1 VSALERGERPRL
13 AVRVAGD
20 PSGDWARGVDPAVA
34 SVVQVNSGM
43 VLLELAPGADSQR
56 VLDAARAAGAVEHF
70 SSATRRLSEVFRDVT
85 GEDV

>member
-1 VSALERGERPRL
+1 M
-13 AVRVAGD
+13 
-20 PSGDWARGVDPAVA
+20 A

-70 SSATRRLSEVFRDVT
+70 SSATRRLSEVFREEEKGARRRLD
-85 GEDV
+85 